1 MNPSLLL
8 KLFVTAVLLGFTV
21 TAITLWALR
30 SSLSGLVHVA
40 RRTSAGLPHNRLPL
54 PRE

>member
-8 KLFVTAVLLGFTV
+8 KIIFTATLLGLAV
-21 TAITLWALR
+21 TAITLWAIR
-30 SSLSGLVHVA
+30 SSLTGLVQVA
-40 RRTSAGLPHNRLPL
+40 HRTTGSLPHNRLTL